1 MNKIKKILT
10 SFITFISIIILKVKV
25 FASDMNDLAFNDIS
39 VQPMYGVESPSI
51 FSKLTFIFTFILN
64 IIVTIIKIALPFILF
79 AIGLHAILSDK
90 LFKKIKVIIILVF
103 IIAIFLGFIA
113 FMHFTDSMANFEIF

>member
-25 FASDMNDLAFNDIS
+25 FASDMNDYLEYSS
-39 VQPMYGVESPSI
+39 VQPEYGVETPSI
-51 FSKLTFIFTFILN
+51 FSNLKFILT
-64 IIVTIIKIALPFILF
+64 IIVTIIKIVLPFILF
-79 AIGLHAILSDK
+79 SIGLHAILSDK
-90 LFKKIKVIIILVF
+90 LSKKIKVIIILVF

-113 FMHFTDSMANFEIF
+113 FMHFTDSMANFEIL